1 MPGIIILALGI
12 LNLILLWFQIASGRR
27 WIKINIKVHRK
38 TGIALVASGA
48 VHGALA
54 LLVNLL

>member
-1 MPGIIILALGI
+1 MPGTIVMALGI
-12 LNLILLWFQIASGRR
+12 LNLLLIWFQIASGRR

-38 TGIALVASGA
+38 TGIALVASGT

-54 LLVNLL
+54 LLINLL